1 MSSTMPRLAFVA
13 IALAWAGVASPS
25 ASAQQLSARSTAN
38 ASNGGGALA
47 SQQTV
52 KGQNQR
58 PAFHAFGT
66 PVIINAPVDA
76 PYNSASAYSTYA
88 GQPAYGPNA
97 VLANSVQGAP

>member
-1 MSSTMPRLAFVA
+1 MSTFTPRLAFAA
-13 IALAWAGVASPS
+13 IALVCTGASLP
-25 ASAQQLSARSTAN
+25 ASAQQLSARATAN
-38 ASNGGGALA
+38 AANGGGALD

-52 KGQNQR
+52 KGQNQK
-58 PAFHAFGT
+58 PSFHVLGT

-76 PYNSASAYSTYA
+76 PYNAASAYSTYA